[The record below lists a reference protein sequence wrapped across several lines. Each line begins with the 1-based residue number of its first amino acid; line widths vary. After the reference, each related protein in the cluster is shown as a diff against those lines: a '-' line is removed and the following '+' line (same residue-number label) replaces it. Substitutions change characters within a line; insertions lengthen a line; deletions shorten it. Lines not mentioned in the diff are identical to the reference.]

1 MADFEEKTQGQTA
14 GSEEVSEK
22 PRRRGRKPMTEEE
35 KAEAAKKRAQKK
47 RAAGEMKPEVYVQLG
62 ETQANVEELVEA
74 AKADFRSV
82 KKRTRVTDLKLYIK
96 PEEQTAYYVINE
108 TASGK
113 VTY

>member
-47 RAAGEMKPEVYVQLG
+47 RAAGEMKP
-62 ETQANVEELVEA
+62 
-74 AKADFRSV
+74 
-82 KKRTRVTDLKLYIK
+82 
-96 PEEQTAYYVINE
+96 
-108 TASGK
+108 
-113 VTY
+113 